1 MLLGEKVEIS
11 TEKYE
16 ELVLAKA
23 RNRVLEDMVL
33 RRRYID
39 KEDVASVLGID
50 VPKEEEEEE

>member
-39 KEDVASVLGID
+39 KKDVASVLGID
-50 VPKEEEEEE
+50 VPKEEEEE